1 MTSDQAK
8 PFLKW
13 VGGKRKLLPQLLPL
27 VPEKYG
33 VYYEPFLGGGAMF
46 FALRPRQALLTDINW
61 ELVDCYKVVRDQV
74 DDLVGVLEN
83 DGYVYDKEYY
93 YTTRALKPQGLNLV
107 DRAARTIYLNKT
119 GFNGLYRLNGKGEFN
134 VPFGKYKNPTICDE
148 KTLYACSAAL
158 QGVFL
163 GCQPYGDCLYC
174 TKAGDFVYMDPPYI
188 PMSSTSNFTAYT
200 ADGFND
206 EAHVNLAREF
216 RRLSDIGVLCML
228 SNSDTP
234 RVRKLYAGFN
244 ITAVK
249 AARSVNCKGRRR
261 GVVGEV
267 VVRNYG

>member
-1 MTSDQAK
+1 MTSNQAK

-27 VPEKYG
+27 VPEEYG

-46 FALRPRQALLTDINW
+46 FALRPRQAMLADANC
-61 ELVDCYKVVRDQV
+61 ELITCYGVVRDQV
-74 DDLVGVLEN
+74 DELIDLLRRF
-83 DGYVYDKEYY
+83 VYERDEYY
-93 YTTRALKPQGLNLV
+93 KIRALDPFELNRV
-107 DRAARTIYLNKT
+107 YEAARTIYLNKT
-119 GFNGLYRLNGKGEFN
+119 GFNGLYRLNKKGEFN
-134 VPFGKYKNPTICDE
+134 VPFGRYKNPTICDE
-148 KTLYACSAAL
+148 DTLRACSEAL
-158 QGVFL
+158 QDTFL
-163 GCQPYGDCLYC
+163 GYQRFEQSMCLAK
-174 TKAGDFVYMDPPYI
+174 TGDFVYIDPPYI
-188 PMSSTSNFTAYT
+188 PASSTSNFTAYT